1 MNMPQSERHVLRR
14 KVTHLFP
21 GSSSPDDGKMVQF
34 IILCPDT
41 DSSGS
46 DEAFQ
51 IKPFWLPARSASP
64 LFSLYPPVLL
74 PFVASLKNA
83 TVDLMVEPPD
93 DAESS
98 LEVEAA
104 FVELSLDEEL
114 AGGVSRHKTRS

>member
-1 MNMPQSERHVLRR
+1 MPQPERVVLRR
-14 KVTHLFP
+14 NGTHISP

-41 DSSGS
+41 DRSGS
-46 DEAFQ
+46 DDAFQ
-51 IKPFWLPARSASP
+51 IKPLWFPALSVFP
-64 LFSLYPPVLL
+64 LLSLYPPVPL

-104 FVELSLDEEL
+104 FVELSPVEEP
-114 AGGVSRHKTRS
+114 AGGVSRDKTRS